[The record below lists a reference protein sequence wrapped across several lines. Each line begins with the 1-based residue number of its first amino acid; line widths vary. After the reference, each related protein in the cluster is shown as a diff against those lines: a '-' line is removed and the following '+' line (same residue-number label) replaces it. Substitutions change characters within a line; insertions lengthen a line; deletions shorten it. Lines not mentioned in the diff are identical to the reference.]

1 MPRKP
6 KQSPD
11 KEILKTFEAGGLVEY
26 MEYLQ
31 SPKRILLT
39 NLNAGIAKG
48 LGLSIGMSVVFGLAA
63 WVLTMM
69 VQLPFV
75 GDWAQ
80 AAEDYIEAYQES
92 TNYSDEFKEMND
104 LLKQINAN
112 TKGSEILPPGATEA
126 ATPAVLAT
134 ETKSNNDQYVK
145 CCSGLRKIW
154 RNTGKQSN
162 CLCPSCVVLAQS
174 KLGGTTVR
182 C

>member
-1 MPRKP
+1 MSRKP

-31 SPKRILLT
+31 SPKRIILT
-39 NLNAGIAKG
+39 NLSAGIAKG

-80 AAEDYIEAYQES
+80 AAEDYIEAYQER

-112 TKGSEILPPGATEA
+112 TKGSEILPPTEEGATEA

-134 ETKSNNDQYVK
+134 ETKSNKDQ
-145 CCSGLRKIW
+145 
-154 RNTGKQSN
+154 
-162 CLCPSCVVLAQS
+162 
-174 KLGGTTVR
+174 
-182 C
+182 